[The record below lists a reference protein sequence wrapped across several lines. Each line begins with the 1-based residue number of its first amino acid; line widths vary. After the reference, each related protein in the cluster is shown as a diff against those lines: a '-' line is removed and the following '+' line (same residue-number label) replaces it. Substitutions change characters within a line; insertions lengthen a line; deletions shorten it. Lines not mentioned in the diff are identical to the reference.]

1 MGIKPHD
8 HGCWGSRGNIFTLQD
23 LDTPQAN
30 QSAAA
35 SSSSVLKSEC
45 TAKVARYALGFLFGL
60 GFILSIV
67 TFIAAAA
74 TLPLGTVTILI
85 MVTQAAFAAALAFKL
100 YDLFKHDVPTCS
112 ITSKA

>member
-23 LDTPQAN
+23 LDTQQAN

-35 SSSSVLKSEC
+35 SSSSVLKSGC

-100 YDLFKHDVPTCS
+100 YDLFKYDVPTCS